1 MMINKYKIIE
11 GIKKIESI
19 RYQMFIILILTNKD
33 WKNLGMKAKRRL
45 KIISIMVSV
54 KIHLLLNISFLG
66 FNEDSFKVYQK
77 KIQENE

>member
-1 MMINKYKIIE
+1 MMINKYKLIE
-11 GIKKIESI
+11 GIKKIKSI
-19 RYQMFIILILTNKD
+19 RYQMFIILILTKKD
-33 WKNLGMKAKRRL
+33 WKNLGMKVKRRL

>member
-1 MMINKYKIIE
+1 MMINKYKLIE
-11 GIKKIESI
+11 GIKKIKSI
-19 RYQMFIILILTNKD
+19 RYQMFIILILTKKD

-54 KIHLLLNISFLG
+54 KIQLLLNISFLG